1 VTGGRFEVILE
12 RRARKSLAALDPPVR
27 RRVAACIDD
36 LATQPRPPGATELKG
51 RPGVLRV
58 RAGDYRVL
66 NEVTDQQLVILLVD
80 IGPRIGRRDRLE
92 VMARTVTL
100 TSTLTPEEG
109 GFVARCLELDVTSE
123 GDTVEEALAMLREA
137 VELYLED
144 EPLPD
149 HLGHPVVTSFDVTV
163 PVA

>member
-1 VTGGRFEVILE
+1 MTILL
-12 RRARKSLAALDPPVR
+12 SSPVLATVAMTSQDTSSEASRHVRHRPVADPRPAAVLHG
-27 RRVAACIDD
+27 RRVR
-36 LATQPRPPGATELKG
+36 TPRYG
-51 RPGVLRV
+51 
-58 RAGDYRVL
+58 
-66 NEVTDQQLVILLVD
+66 
-80 IGPRIGRRDRLE
+80 RLE

-100 TSTLTPEEG
+100 TATLTPEEG

-149 HLGHPVVTSFDVTV
+149 HLGHPVVTSFEVTV
-163 PVA
+163 AAA